1 MLIDWNRIEGY
12 IKNDITGVMHI
23 GGHLAEELDL
33 YVNLNIDNVIWIEA
47 NESRAEAIKNIV
59 PENHITVCA
68 VVGDCS
74 GKLVKFNEANNGQS
88 SSIFELGTHAVEHPE
103 VHYVDSFEAEM
114 HRIDDLSDIYNFDD
128 FNFVNLDIQ
137 GAELLALK
145 GMGDLLD
152 GVEYIYTEVNKNSL
166 YDGCA
171 LIDEIDNY
179 LIDFERVITEWTPF
193 GWGDAFYVRTWC

>member
-1 MLIDWNRIEGY
+1 MLINWQNISEY
-12 IKNDITGVMHI
+12 INTDITGILHI

-33 YVNLNIDNVIWIEA
+33 YQKIDVVNVIWIEA
-47 NESRAEAIKNIV
+47 NEERAEQIKNIV
-59 PENHITVCA
+59 PSDHIVVCA
-68 VVGDCS
+68 VVGDES
-74 GKLVKFNEANNGQS
+74 GKIVKFNEANNGQS

-103 VHYVDSFEAEM
+103 VHYISSSEAEM
-114 HRIDDLSDIYNFDD
+114 QRIDDLADIYDFND

-152 GVEYIYTEVNKNSL
+152 SVDFIYCEVNKNSL

-193 GWGDAFYVRTWC
+193 GWGDAFYVRKWC